1 MRRVEHTPLLGASA
15 EAHSEMVVDL
25 NEALRPTKNM
35 AFVTSLLKSELTVTP
50 IVGQP
55 DMLILNRE

>member
-25 NEALRPTKNM
+25 NEALRPTNKYGIRD
-35 AFVTSLLKSELTVTP
+35 KSTEERLDSNTKRTTKHVDP
-50 IVGQP
+50 QP
-55 DMLILNRE
+55 